1 MIKSMTGFGRAKL
14 EKEAREYIV
23 EIKTVNHKYN
33 DIAIKMPKTISY
45 LEENIKKLISK
56 EIHRGKV
63 EVCISF
69 INNSTEGKNIKINTE
84 IAKLYIQELKQLA
97 KETGI
102 AENINLMEITK
113 LPDVLNIQNETEDKT
128 IEDELTIAVNQAI
141 EALLTMRKNEG
152 EKIEID
158 LRKRI
163 EILSEK
169 IDQIS
174 SLSTGL
180 VEEYVV
186 KLEARIKELLN
197 TDVIDQNRLA
207 QEIVIYSDKCSIEEE
222 ITRLKSHFV
231 QFNNFLNQ
239 DTPVGKKL
247 DFIVQEMNR
256 ETNTIG
262 AKANKLEITNLVV
275 DMKTEIENIREQI
288 QNIE

>member
-1 MIKSMTGFGRAKL
+1 MRSMTGYGRASL
-14 EKEAREYIV
+14 EKNNRIYHIEM
-23 EIKTVNHKYN
+23 KSVNHKYM
-33 DIAIKMPKTISY
+33 DITIKLPKTLTY
-45 LEENIKKLISK
+45 LEDKIKKMIGSNIS
-56 EIHRGKV
+56 RGKV
-63 EVCISF
+63 DVFVTFE
-69 INNSTEGKNIKINTE
+69 NNSGEGKDIILNQELVKKYMEALYTLAEENQLSLSIPATE
-84 IAKLYIQELKQLA
+84 II
-97 KETGI
+97 
-102 AENINLMEITK
+102 K
-113 LPDVLNIQNETEDKT
+113 LPEVLNIQTTQIGEDV
-128 IEDELTIAVNQAI
+128 IEQEVIECLQDAI
-141 EALLTMRKNEG
+141 QCFVQMREVEG
-152 EKIEID
+152 NKIKED
-158 LRKRI
+158 LIERI
-163 EILSEK
+163 EQVEKEILKFSVY
-169 IDQIS
+169 S
-174 SLSTGL
+174 AGL

-207 QEIVIYSDKCSIEEE
+207 QETVIYSDKCSIEEE

-231 QFNNFLNQ
+231 QFNNFLSQ

>member
-69 INNSTEGKNIKINTE
+69 INNSTAGKNIKINTE
-84 IAKLYIQELKQLA
+84 IAKLYIQELRQLA

-102 AENINLMEITK
+102 AENVNLMEITK

-128 IEDELTIAVNQAI
+128 IEEELTIVVNQAI
-141 EALLTMRKNEG
+141 EALLSMRKNEG

-207 QEIVIYSDKCSIEEE
+207 QETVIYSDKCSIEEE

-231 QFNNFLNQ
+231 QFNNFLSQ

>member
-1 MIKSMTGFGRAKL
+1 MIKSMTGFGRAKI

-33 DIAIKMPKTISY
+33 DIAIKIPKTISY

-63 EVCISF
+63 EVYISF

-84 IAKLYIQELKQLA
+84 IAKLYIQELRQLA

-128 IEDELTIAVNQAI
+128 IEEELTLAVNQAI

-186 KLEARIKELLN
+186 KLEARIKELLS

-231 QFNNFLNQ
+231 QFNNFLSQ
-239 DTPVGKKL
+239 DAPVGKKL
-247 DFIVQEMNR
+247 DFIVQEINR

>member
-1 MIKSMTGFGRAKL
+1 MIKSMTGFGRAKI
-14 EKEAREYIV
+14 EKEAKEYIV

-33 DIAIKMPKTISY
+33 DIAIKIPKTISY

-63 EVCISF
+63 EVYISF
-69 INNSTEGKNIKINTE
+69 TNNSTEGKNIKINTE
-84 IAKLYIQELKQLA
+84 IAKLYIQELRQLA
-97 KETGI
+97 KEAGI

-128 IEDELTIAVNQAI
+128 IEEELTLAVNQAI
-141 EALLTMRKNEG
+141 GSLLTMRKNEG
-152 EKIEID
+152 EKMAVD

-169 IDQIS
+169 IDKIS
-174 SLSTGL
+174 GLSTGL

-186 KLEARIKELLN
+186 KLEARIKELLS
-197 TDVIDQNRLA
+197 TDVVDQNRLA

-222 ITRLKSHFV
+222 ITRLRSHFV
-231 QFNNFLNQ
+231 QFNNLLDQ
-239 DTPVGKKL
+239 EMPVGKKL

>member
-1 MIKSMTGFGRAKL
+1 
-14 EKEAREYIV
+14 
-23 EIKTVNHKYN
+23 
-33 DIAIKMPKTISY
+33 
-45 LEENIKKLISK
+45 
-56 EIHRGKV
+56 
-63 EVCISF
+63 
-69 INNSTEGKNIKINTE
+69 
-84 IAKLYIQELKQLA
+84 
-97 KETGI
+97 
-102 AENINLMEITK
+102 
-113 LPDVLNIQNETEDKT
+113 
-128 IEDELTIAVNQAI
+128 
-141 EALLTMRKNEG
+141 MRKNEG

-247 DFIVQEMNR
+247 DFIVQEINR

>member
-1 MIKSMTGFGRAKL
+1 MIKSMTGFGRAKI

-45 LEENIKKLISK
+45 LEENIRKLISK

-69 INNSTEGKNIKINTE
+69 TNNSTEGKNIKINTE

-141 EALLTMRKNEG
+141 ETLLTMRKNEG

>member
-1 MIKSMTGFGRAKL
+1 MIKSMTGFGRAKI
-14 EKEAREYIV
+14 EKEAKEYIV

-33 DIAIKMPKTISY
+33 DIAIKIPKTISY

-63 EVCISF
+63 EVYISF
-69 INNSTEGKNIKINTE
+69 TNNSTEGKNIKINTE
-84 IAKLYIQELKQLA
+84 IAKLYIQELRQLA
-97 KETGI
+97 KEAGI
-102 AENINLMEITK
+102 VENINLMEITK

-128 IEDELTIAVNQAI
+128 IEEELTLAVNQAI
-141 EALLTMRKNEG
+141 GSLLTMRKNEG
-152 EKIEID
+152 EKMAVD

-169 IDQIS
+169 IDKIS
-174 SLSTGL
+174 GLSTGL

-186 KLEARIKELLN
+186 KLEARIKELLS
-197 TDVIDQNRLA
+197 TDVVDQNRLA

-222 ITRLKSHFV
+222 ITRLRSHFV
-231 QFNNFLNQ
+231 QFNNLLDQ
-239 DTPVGKKL
+239 EMPVGKKL

>member
-1 MIKSMTGFGRAKL
+1 MIKSMTGFGRAKI

-69 INNSTEGKNIKINTE
+69 INNSTAGKNIKINTE
-84 IAKLYIQELKQLA
+84 IAKLYIQELRQLA

-102 AENINLMEITK
+102 AENVNLMEITK

-128 IEDELTIAVNQAI
+128 IEEELTIVVNQAI
-141 EALLTMRKNEG
+141 EALLSMRKNEG

>member
-1 MIKSMTGFGRAKL
+1 MIKSMTGFGRAKI

-69 INNSTEGKNIKINTE
+69 INNSTAGKNIKINTE
-84 IAKLYIQELKQLA
+84 IAKLYIQELRQLA

-128 IEDELTIAVNQAI
+128 IEEELTLAVNQAI

-222 ITRLKSHFV
+222 ITRLKSHFM
-231 QFNNFLNQ
+231 QFNNFLSQN
-239 DTPVGKKL
+239 TPVGKKL

>member
-1 MIKSMTGFGRAKL
+1 MIKSMTGFGRAKI

-33 DIAIKMPKTISY
+33 DIAIKIPKTISY

-63 EVCISF
+63 EVYISF
-69 INNSTEGKNIKINTE
+69 TNNSTEGKNIKINTE
-84 IAKLYIQELKQLA
+84 IAKLYIQELRQLA
-97 KETGI
+97 KEAGI

-128 IEDELTIAVNQAI
+128 IEEELTFAVNQAI
-141 EALLTMRKNEG
+141 GSLLTMRKNEG
-152 EKIEID
+152 EKMAVD

-169 IDQIS
+169 IDKIS
-174 SLSTGL
+174 GLSTGL

-186 KLEARIKELLN
+186 KLEARIKELLS
-197 TDVIDQNRLA
+197 TDVVDQNRLA

-222 ITRLKSHFV
+222 ITRLRSHFV
-231 QFNNFLNQ
+231 QFNNLLDQ
-239 DTPVGKKL
+239 EMPVGKKL

>member
-1 MIKSMTGFGRAKL
+1 
-14 EKEAREYIV
+14 
-23 EIKTVNHKYN
+23 
-33 DIAIKMPKTISY
+33 MPKTISY

-69 INNSTEGKNIKINTE
+69 INNCTEGKNIKINTE
-84 IAKLYIQELKQLA
+84 IAKLYIQELRQLA

-102 AENINLMEITK
+102 AENVNLMEITK

-128 IEDELTIAVNQAI
+128 IEEELTIVVNQAI
-141 EALLTMRKNEG
+141 EALLSMRKNEG

>member
-1 MIKSMTGFGRAKL
+1 MIKSMTGFGRAKI
-14 EKEAREYIV
+14 EKEAKEYIV

-33 DIAIKMPKTISY
+33 DIAIKIPKTISY

-63 EVCISF
+63 EVYISF
-69 INNSTEGKNIKINTE
+69 TNNSTEGMNIKINTE
-84 IAKLYIQELKQLA
+84 IAKLYIQELRQLA
-97 KETGI
+97 KEAGI

-128 IEDELTIAVNQAI
+128 IEEELTLAVNQAI
-141 EALLTMRKNEG
+141 GSLLTMRKNEG
-152 EKIEID
+152 EKMAVD

-169 IDQIS
+169 IDKIS
-174 SLSTGL
+174 GLSTGL

-186 KLEARIKELLN
+186 KLEARIKELLS
-197 TDVIDQNRLA
+197 TDVVDQNRLA

-222 ITRLKSHFV
+222 ITRLRSHFV
-231 QFNNFLNQ
+231 QFNNLLDQ
-239 DTPVGKKL
+239 EMPVGKKL